1 MGVTI
6 RRAKKTDFDIVPEL
20 MLQAMEDIVFSFIQK
35 NDIEEAIYFL
45 TRLFQQP
52 SNLYSYENTFVAI
65 NEEDEILGSITG
77 YNGDYFEQLRQP
89 VLDVMKN
96 HYNNLTI
103 PESETNGG
111 EFYLDTIA
119 ISPMAQGKGIGT
131 QLLKY
136 IIDYARDQNF
146 KQIGLLVDIENPS
159 AKKLYEKLGFKPD
172 YQITLAGSEYDHLSI
187 LF

>member
-1 MGVTI
+1 MSVTI
-6 RRAKKTDFDIVPEL
+6 RRAKKTDFDIVPKL

-65 NEEDEILGSITG
+65 NEENEILGSITG
-77 YNGDYFEQLRQP
+77 YNGDYFHQLQQP
-89 VLDVMKN
+89 VLDVMNN
-96 HYNNLTI
+96 HYNNPTI

-119 ISPMAQGKGIGT
+119 VSPMSQGKGIGT

-136 IIDYARDQNF
+136 VIDYARDENF
-146 KQIGLLVDIENPS
+146 QQIGLLVDIKNPD
-159 AKKLYEKLGFKPD
+159 AKKLYEKLGFKQD
-172 YQITLAGSEYDHLSI
+172 HKITLAGSEYDHLSI